1 MSLRN
6 FFKRHLPEK
15 EHIHKRGGMHI
26 FSDYLHEN
34 TVTFI
39 GSGVFKTTE
48 LIKHPNAVF
57 IQNKLPS
64 ARDMGQ
70 LAYAK
75 YKKNDIEDVAYFEPF
90 YLKDFIVVP
99 QKKKI

>member
-1 MSLRN
+1 VYASIYDCQYKQVRETKAEILGS
-6 FFKRHLPEK
+6 HS
-15 EHIHKRGGMHI
+15 
-26 FSDYLHEN
+26 FSDYLHKN

-39 GSGVFKTTE
+39 GSGVLKTTE

-64 ARDMGQ
+64 ARYMGQ

-75 YKKNDIEDVAYFEPF
+75 YKKNDIEDVAYFEPY
-90 YLKDFIVVP
+90 YLKDFLTQNP
-99 QKKKI
+99 R